1 MTGKDLLLILGEI
14 NPQYYEEGEY
24 QTIGDET
31 HPRPAVRTLLI
42 AALIALILAVP
53 GCAKFLFSPLN
64 GDELSLGGTYR
75 GNGIVTVEVKNG
87 SDKELKFQ
95 KQLKLMCWET
105 SEEVEKQGGEVVF
118 QNTEFAPHTEGTMVV
133 DISAAYDVAALE
145 QSSELHYFILTNN
158 DFLFGHDWMCSFR
171 FREPEE
177 TEPTQPPTEPDPA
190 LGVSQSIAD
199 IEEELRFYFEL
210 AYPVRDDQQNA
221 LYSRKV
227 AQLLQEFTGNVISP
241 VDPGL
246 IVGPSPADVVFD
258 ETFPKEL
265 QYQLVGEHYTSLD
278 GYGRMVG
285 AKANGIGDTDLCLK
299 LEALLP
305 QYPGQTDGGVGM
317 PLLYLFTYETPMTME
332 KDNYAFIYGR
342 VMTFEE
348 LKGYKVY
355 EDQQYTVYEV
365 TDLFYTDLD
374 AYLDYFLTT
383 RTDIYSDE
391 QVRQRIRNIYDYYK
405 VKENLT
411 NAFYYN
417 LP

>member
-1 MTGKDLLLILGEI
+1 M
-14 NPQYYEEGEY
+14 
-24 QTIGDET
+24 
-31 HPRPAVRTLLI
+31 
-42 AALIALILAVP
+42 
-53 GCAKFLFSPLN
+53 
-64 GDELSLGGTYR
+64 
-75 GNGIVTVEVKNG
+75 
-87 SDKELKFQ
+87 
-95 KQLKLMCWET
+95 
-105 SEEVEKQGGEVVF
+105 
-118 QNTEFAPHTEGTMVV
+118 
-133 DISAAYDVAALE
+133 
-145 QSSELHYFILTNN
+145 
-158 DFLFGHDWMCSFR
+158 
-171 FREPEE
+171 
-177 TEPTQPPTEPDPA
+177 
-190 LGVSQSIAD
+190 
-199 IEEELRFYFEL
+199 
-210 AYPVRDDQQNA
+210 
-221 LYSRKV
+221 
-227 AQLLQEFTGNVISP
+227 QEFTGNVISP

-317 PLLYLFTYETPMTME
+317 PLIYLFTYETPMTLE

-374 AYLDYFLTT
+374 AYIDWFLTT

>member
-1 MTGKDLLLILGEI
+1 MTGKDLLMILGGI
-14 NPQYYEEGEY
+14 NPKYYEEGEY
-24 QTIGDET
+24 QTIGDEK
-31 HPRPAVRTLLI
+31 HPRPVVRTLLI

-53 GCAKFLFSPLN
+53 GCARFLFSPLN

-75 GNGIVTVEVKNG
+75 GNGMVTVDVKNG

-105 SEEVEKQGGEVVF
+105 SQEVEKLGGEVIF
-118 QNTEFAPHTEGTMVV
+118 LNTDYAPHTEGTMVV
-133 DISAAYDVAALE
+133 DISEAYDVEALE
-145 QSSELHYFILTNN
+145 QSSELYYFVLTNN
-158 DFLFGHDWMCSFR
+158 NFLFGHDWMCSFR

-177 TEPTQPPTEPDPA
+177 TEPTPPSTEPNPA
-190 LGVSQSIAD
+190 LCRSQSIAD
-199 IEEELRFYFEL
+199 IEEELRFYFEQ
-210 AYPVRDDQQNA
+210 AYAFRNDQQNA

-241 VDPGL
+241 VDPML
-246 IVGPSPADVVFD
+246 ILGPSPADVVFD

-265 QYQLVGEHYTSLD
+265 QYQLVGEHYTWLD

-317 PLLYLFTYETPMTME
+317 PLIYLFTYETPLARE
-332 KDNYAFIYGR
+332 KDNYTFIYGR
-342 VMTFEE
+342 LLTFEE
-348 LKGYKVY
+348 LEAYKVY
-355 EDQQYTVYEV
+355 ADEQYTVYEM

-374 AYLDYFLTT
+374 AYIEYYLTT
-383 RTDIYSDE
+383 RSDIYFDE
-391 QVRQRIRNIYDYYK
+391 QIRKRVHSIYDYYK

-411 NAFYYN
+411 DAFYYN

>member
-31 HPRPAVRTLLI
+31 HPRPAVKTLLI

-105 SEEVEKQGGEVVF
+105 SEEMEKRGGEVIF
-118 QNTEFAPHTEGTMVV
+118 LNTEFAPHTEGTMVV

-177 TEPTQPPTEPDPA
+177 TEPAPLPTAPDPT

-199 IEEELRFYFEL
+199 IEQKLRFYFEQ
-210 AYPVRDDQQNA
+210 AYPFRNDQQND

-227 AQLLQEFTGNVISP
+227 AQLLQVFSGNVIAP
-241 VDPGL
+241 ADPGL
-246 IVGPSPADVVFD
+246 IVGQTPADVLFD
-258 ETFPKEL
+258 ETVPGEL
-265 QYQLVGEHYTSLD
+265 QYQLVGEHYTFLD

-285 AKANGIGDTDLCLK
+285 ANADRCLM

-317 PLLYLFTYETPMTME
+317 PLIYLFTYETTQTRE

-342 VMTFEE
+342 LLTFGE

-383 RTDIYSDE
+383 RTDIYMDE
-391 QVRQRIRNIYDYYK
+391 QVRQRVRSIYDYYK
-405 VKENLT
+405 LKDNLT
-411 NAFYYN
+411 DAFYYN

>member
-1 MTGKDLLLILGEI
+1 MTGKDLLLMLGDI
-14 NPQYYEEGEY
+14 NPKYYEEGEY
-24 QTIGDET
+24 RTIGDEK
-31 HPRPAVRTLLI
+31 HPRPVVRTLLI

-53 GCAKFLFSPLN
+53 GCARFLFSPLN
-64 GDELSLGGTYR
+64 GDDLSLGGTYR
-75 GNGIVTVEVKNG
+75 GQGIVSVEVKNG

-105 SEEVEKQGGEVVF
+105 SEEVEKRGGEVIF
-118 QNTEFAPHTEGTMVV
+118 LNTDFAPHTEGTMVV
-133 DISAAYDVAALE
+133 DISAAYDVEALE
-145 QSSELHYFILTNN
+145 QSSDLYYFVLTNN

-177 TEPTQPPTEPDPA
+177 TESAPPPTEPDPT
-190 LGVSQSIAD
+190 LCRYQSIDD
-199 IEEELRFYFEL
+199 IEAELRFYFEQ
-210 AYPVRDDQQNA
+210 AYAFRNDQQNA
-221 LYSRKV
+221 RYAQKV
-227 AQLLQEFTGNVISP
+227 AQLLQEFAGNVIAP
-241 VDPGL
+241 ADPGL
-246 IVGPSPADVVFD
+246 IVGQTPEDVVFD

-285 AKANGIGDTDLCLK
+285 AKANGTGDTDLCLM

-317 PLLYLFTYETPMTME
+317 PLIYLFTYETPLTLE
-332 KDNYAFIYGR
+332 QDNYAFIYGR
-342 VMTFEE
+342 LLTFGE
-348 LKGYKVY
+348 LEAYKVY
-355 EDQQYTVYEV
+355 ADEQYTVYEV

-374 AYLDYFLTT
+374 SYIDYFLIT
-383 RTDIYSDE
+383 RPDIYFD
-391 QVRQRIRNIYDYYK
+391 QQIRQRVRNIYDYYR

-411 NAFYYN
+411 DAFYYN

>member
-14 NPQYYEEGEY
+14 NPKYYEEGEY

-42 AALIALILAVP
+42 TALIALILAVP

-210 AYPVRDDQQNA
+210 AYPVRD
-221 LYSRKV
+221 V
-227 AQLLQEFTGNVISP
+227 
-241 VDPGL
+241 
-246 IVGPSPADVVFD
+246 
-258 ETFPKEL
+258 PKEL

-317 PLLYLFTYETPMTME
+317 PLIYLFTYETPMTME

-374 AYLDYFLTT
+374 AYIDWFLTT

>member
-31 HPRPAVRTLLI
+31 HLRPAVRTLLI

-145 QSSELHYFILTNN
+145 QSSELYYFVLTNN

-171 FREPEE
+171 FQEPEE
-177 TEPTQPPTEPDPA
+177 TEPMQPPTEPDPA

-241 VDPGL
+241 VAPGL
-246 IVGPSPADVVFD
+246 IVGQTPADVVFD

-305 QYPGQTDGGVGM
+305 QYPGQTDGGIGM

-383 RTDIYSDE
+383 RTDIYMDE
-391 QVRQRIRNIYDYYK
+391 QVRQRVRSIYDYYK
-405 VKENLT
+405 LKGNLT
-411 NAFYYN
+411 DAFYYN